1 MLSFDKLTIK
11 SQEAL
16 QKAQQLAS
24 DFGQQQIEPL
34 HLLAGVLDSPESI
47 ARSVLKKTGVG
58 PEIIARWRFG
68 RRGNSAIPDC
78 PGEHTYGYAKTPC
91 RLRST

>member
-24 DFGQQQIEPL
+24 DYGQQQIEPL
-34 HLLAGVLDSPESI
+34 HLLLGVLDSPESI
-47 ARSVLKKTGVG
+47 ARSVFKKTGVD
-58 PEIIARWRFG
+58 PDMVKKQTMDAVELQ
-68 RRGNSAIPDC
+68 RRKDQALAELQQES
-78 PGEHTYGYAKTPC
+78 
-91 RLRST
+91 